1 MCDCLWACS
10 MYHIPYPVSLPT
22 GTCAP
27 TGADLASAASQD
39 MPKAQMQQAGPPVVE
54 RYLQQAQQVL
64 ADTGLDINL
73 SFDASSSAEVQAAS
87 GAGVT

>member
-1 MCDCLWACS
+1 
-10 MYHIPYPVSLPT
+10 
-22 GTCAP
+22 
-27 TGADLASAASQD
+27 